1 MAEPKTQPTSESV
14 SDFRSTVADKK
25 MRAECG
31 VVAKM
36 MREATG
42 KRARMWGTSIVGFG
56 TYDYKYASGREGSW
70 PVVGFSP
77 RSTNLS
83 IYIMPGFSKFDKLMG
98 QLGKYKT
105 GKSCLYIKTLDDVD
119 QKKLK
124 ALINASVK
132 SMKKMY
138 PVGECR
144 QGRNLENHVDR
155 RSCRTQI

>member
-1 MAEPKTQPTSESV
+1 MATLKTQPTRQSV
-14 SDFRSTVADKK
+14 SDFLSTVADKK
-25 MRAECG
+25 MRTECG

-36 MREATG
+36 IRDATG
-42 KRARMWGTSIVGFG
+42 KRAKMWGTSIVGYG
-56 TYDYKYASGREGSW
+56 SYDYKYASGQEGSW
-70 PVVGFSP
+70 PIIGFSP
-77 RSTNLS
+77 RSKNVS

-132 SMKKMY
+132 LMKKKY
-138 PVGECR
+138 PV
-144 QGRNLENHVDR
+144 
-155 RSCRTQI
+155 S

>member
-1 MAEPKTQPTSESV
+1 MAVLKTQPTSQSV
-14 SDFRSTVADKK
+14 SDFLSTVEDKK
-25 MRAECG
+25 MRTECR
-31 VVAKM
+31 VVSKM

-42 KRARMWGTSIVGFG
+42 KRAKLWGTSIVGFG
-56 TYDYKYASGREGSW
+56 TYDYQYASGREGSW
-70 PVVGFSP
+70 PIVGFSP
-77 RSTNLS
+77 RRQNLS

-132 SMKKMY
+132 LMKKMY
-138 PVGECR
+138 PV
-144 QGRNLENHVDR
+144 
-155 RSCRTQI
+155 S